1 MNDQK
6 LGSNTSAHG
15 ERSNAAQA
23 GMHAIDPEMLEAM
36 LVEATDNAPAVND
49 PSLASDEDLE
59 TGDLQALGAAASDAP
74 PATQTGCPKTQTGC
88 PKTQTGCPKTQTGCP
103 KTQTGCP
110 QTQSGCTTKTAT
122 ERCQKTCGG
131 CRG

>member
-1 MNDQK
+1 MNDHTSS
-6 LGSNTSAHG
+6 SNPSLRGGRPNGAP
-15 ERSNAAQA
+15 A

-59 TGDLQALGAAASDAP
+59 TDDLQAIGASASDTP
-74 PATQTGCPKTQTGC
+74 SKKQFGV
-88 PKTQTGCPKTQTGCP
+88 
-103 KTQTGCP
+103 
-110 QTQSGCTTKTAT
+110 TTTTPT

>member
-1 MNDQK
+1 MNDHSSS
-6 LGSNTSAHG
+6 SNPSLRG
-15 ERSNAAQA
+15 ERPNGAQA
-23 GMHAIDPEMLEAM
+23 GMYAIDPEMLEAM

-49 PSLASDEDLE
+49 PSLASDDDLE
-59 TGDLQALGAAASDAP
+59 TDDLQAIGAAASDAP
-74 PATQTGCPKTQTGC
+74 PKTQTGC

-103 KTQTGCP
+103 KTQ
-110 QTQSGCTTKTAT
+110 SGCTTKTAT